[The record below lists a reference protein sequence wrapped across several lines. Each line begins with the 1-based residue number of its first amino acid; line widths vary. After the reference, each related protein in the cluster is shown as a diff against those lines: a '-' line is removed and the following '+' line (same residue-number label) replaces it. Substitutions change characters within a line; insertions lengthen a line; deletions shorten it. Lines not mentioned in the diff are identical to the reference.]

1 MVLTKRKETILQ
13 IIVNEYI
20 STAIPVASKSVAYNP
35 DLQVSPATV
44 RNDIADL
51 AEEEYIIRA
60 HLSAGAIPTDKAYR
74 YYVESLE
81 TKGKL
86 SRNEQQ
92 QLQRLFKNKE
102 SETEQWVQSIAVFLA
117 HMVHNV
123 AIITTPKAL
132 TCRFKH
138 LDLVLIEDFVALLVL
153 VLHEAKLSKKIL
165 SFHQKVTQDELTT
178 ISNKFNDLYRDMTS
192 SEITEVVIDLPANE
206 KEITSYIIDMITYED
221 KHECSKPY
229 LEGLHLM
236 FSQPEF
242 IVSEK
247 ILSLLEL
254 LEGEKKWWENIL
266 SYGIVSGG
274 TKVIIGRENK
284 DEDWQDLSLI
294 ISEYGVANRAKGII
308 GVIGPKRIDYRKVI
322 NSVNVLSVLLS
333 RSITDY
339 I

>member
-20 STAIPVASKSVAYNP
+20 STAIPVASKAVAYNP
-35 DLQVSPATV
+35 DLLVSPATV

-51 AEEEYIIRA
+51 AEEEYIIRS

-74 YYVESLE
+74 YYVESLG
-81 TKGKL
+81 TQGKL

-102 SETEQWVQSIAVFLA
+102 NETEQWVQSIAVFLA
-117 HMVHNV
+117 HLVHNV

-165 SFHQKVTQDELTT
+165 SFQQKVTQDELTT
-178 ISNKFNDLYRDMTS
+178 ISNKFNDIYRDMTS
-192 SEITEVVIDLPANE
+192 SEITEVVIDLPTNE
-206 KEITSYIIDMITYED
+206 KEITSYIIDLITYED
-221 KHECSKPY
+221 RHECSKPY

-242 IVSEK
+242 TVSEK

-266 SYGIVSGG
+266 SYGIVAGG
-274 TKVIIGRENK
+274 TKVIIGKENE

-322 NSVNVLSVLLS
+322 NSVNVLSTLLS